1 MKVPSFVKSV
11 LLAGML
17 VLAGYGVWPG
27 SHAPKGDASP
37 DPPTTGQQ
45 SLQRVTLRVRTVNGK
60 LVEAEDRTKGEP
72 VVRLYDLRCLLVGDL
87 SLKSGDL
94 LDALVCPRQPG
105 QRFPEVSLTAVKI
118 LDWKADGATGA
129 FRYMEDETDPRFD
142 YHILFWRKQ
151 EKLMEDIPAIS
162 RLFEE

>member
-1 MKVPSFVKSV
+1 MKVPPFLKPV
-11 LLAGML
+11 LLAGL
-17 VLAGYGVWPG
+17 VALTGYGVWQG
-27 SHAPKGDASP
+27 SRAPKDDAP
-37 DPPTTGQQ
+37 LELGAAAQV
-45 SLQRVTLRVRTVNGK
+45 SLQRVTLKVRSVNGK

-72 VVRLYDLRCLLVGDL
+72 MLHRYDLRCLLVDDLTLKQGDV
-87 SLKSGDL
+87 

-105 QRFPEVSLTAVKI
+105 RRFPDAALTAAKI
-118 LDWKADGATGA
+118 LDWKADVDPGV

-151 EKLMEDIPAIS
+151 EKLMEDIPAIG

>member
-1 MKVPSFVKSV
+1 MKLSPFLKLVFVGG
-11 LLAGML
+11 LI
-17 VLAGYGVWPG
+17 VLAGLGYWQGNQVPKEAPPSGPGVV
-27 SHAPKGDASP
+27 SKK
-37 DPPTTGQQ
+37 

-72 VVRLYDLRCLLVGDL
+72 VVRRYDLRCLLAGDL
-87 SLKSGDL
+87 SLKSGDV

-105 QRFPEVSLTAVKI
+105 QRLPDAAISAAKI
-118 LDWKADGATGA
+118 LNWQAEGAPIA
-129 FRYMEDETDPRFD
+129 FRYMEDEADPRFD

-151 EKLMEDIPAIS
+151 EKLMEDIPAIG